1 MNWIWRLT
9 EEETIWAGIN
19 RRVAMKSDLVKDH
32 VKEELKDPHFKE
44 LYELH
49 QQKLAVV
56 KKIIDYRVQNG
67 LSQGQLADK
76 VGVSQQYISR
86 IETGD
91 FCTVEVLEKVLT
103 AIGYA
108 VRMQIVPLKADS
120 DGRTQRCHRKNS
132 DTIWGA

>member
-1 MNWIWRLT
+1 
-9 EEETIWAGIN
+9 
-19 RRVAMKSDLVKDH
+19 MKSDLVRDH
-32 VKEELKDPHFKE
+32 LKEELKDPHFKE

-49 QQKLAVV
+49 QQKLMIV
-56 KKIIDYRVQNG
+56 KKIIDYRVKHHFT
-67 LSQGQLADK
+67 QGQLADK

-108 VRMQIVPLKADS
+108 VKMQIVPL
-120 DGRTQRCHRKNS
+120 R
-132 DTIWGA
+132 GAYREV

>member
-1 MNWIWRLT
+1 
-9 EEETIWAGIN
+9 
-19 RRVAMKSDLVKDH
+19 MKSNLVRDH
-32 VKEELKDPHFKE
+32 FKEELKDPHFKE

-49 QQKLAVV
+49 QQKLVIV
-56 KKIIDYRVQNG
+56 KKIIDYRVKHHFT
-67 LSQGQLADK
+67 QGQLADK

-108 VRMQIVPLKADS
+108 VKMQIVPL
-120 DGRTQRCHRKNS
+120 R
-132 DTIWGA
+132 GALRHHVSTGVRERVALQTA

>member
-1 MNWIWRLT
+1 
-9 EEETIWAGIN
+9 
-19 RRVAMKSDLVKDH
+19 MKSDLVKDH
-32 VKEELKDPHFKE
+32 LKEELKDPHFKE

-56 KKIIDYRVQNG
+56 KKIVDYRVKHD
-67 LSQGQLADK
+67 LSQGELAQK

-108 VRMQIVPLKADS
+108 VRMQVVPLRPRATAHA
-120 DGRTQRCHRKNS
+120 RRHIALQT
-132 DTIWGA
+132 A

>member
-1 MNWIWRLT
+1 
-9 EEETIWAGIN
+9 
-19 RRVAMKSDLVKDH
+19 MKSDLVKDH
-32 VKEELKDPHFKE
+32 LKEELKDPHFKE

-49 QQKLAVV
+49 QQKLVIV
-56 KKIIDYRVQNG
+56 KKIIDYRVKQH
-67 LSQGQLADK
+67 LTQGQLADK

-108 VRMQIVPLKADS
+108 VKMQIVPLRGAGLSKA
-120 DGRTQRCHRKNS
+120 
-132 DTIWGA
+132 GALPVPMAPISLQKQYMKSCRIKRAFSSRAC